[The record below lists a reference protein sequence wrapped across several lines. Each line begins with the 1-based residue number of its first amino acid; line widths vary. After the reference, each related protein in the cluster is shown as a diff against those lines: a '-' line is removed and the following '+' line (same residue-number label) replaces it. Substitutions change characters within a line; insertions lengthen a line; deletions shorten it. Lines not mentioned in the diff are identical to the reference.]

1 MSAEGNAPGAPGSAL
16 SAPVVLAVLVAALGY
31 FVDIFDLL
39 LFGLVRTRSL
49 TEVLAPQIAELPAR
63 FAAEL
68 AACADQE
75 ARQRVLDIATAS
87 LLKEWGGWLDNVL
100 QTTGLMLGG
109 LVWGV
114 LGDRRGRL
122 SVLFGSILC
131 YSVANLLNGFITD
144 VRVDGPLGFLHAVG
158 LGSAIRQYE
167 VLRFL
172 AGFGLAGELGAGITL
187 VAELVKP
194 EQRGIATTVVATV
207 GILGAVVGYFVTRW
221 TGWRE
226 AFWIGGA
233 LGLGLLVLRI
243 GVVESGMFRKVQ
255 ARHERGRGAFWLLA
269 WPPERL
275 GRYLG
280 IVLAAVPIWFV
291 VGTLTKYSDVLGMSM
306 GMPASERPDPAA
318 AIMWCYMGLA
328 AGDFAS
334 GRPLSYAQDE
344 VQFNGH
350 AIECR
355 VNAEDPYNNF
365 MPSTGRITHSLLPTG
380 PGVRVDTGVYPGF
393 EITPFY
399 DPMIAKLIVWGET
412 RAQAIL
418 RMRRA
423 LEEYRIVGVRTN
435 IPFHQTMM
443 DSHRFMGGQYDT
455 RFVEERFSMED
466 AEENRQDFSE
476 VAAILAT
483 LVEHHE
489 TEVSSQFVQ
498 RNKRDASN
506 WRWVSRWERMH
517 R

>member
-1 MSAEGNAPGAPGSAL
+1 MSAEGNAPGAPGGAL

-194 EQRGIATTVVATV
+194 QQRGIATTVVATV

-334 GRPLSYAQDE
+334 GMVSQLLRSRRRAMLL
-344 VQFNGH
+344 FH
-350 AIECR
+350 AITVAGMVLYFTVAPGSRAVFYAVICLLGVASGYWAVFVTSAAEQFGTNLRATAATTAPNLVRWSAAGSFLLWTTLEKAMGGTALSGSSAVAWQAAAVTAAVVMGAALLGLSR
-355 VNAEDPYNNF
+355 VRETF
-365 MPSTGRITHSLLPTG
+365 GISL
-380 PGVRVDTGVYPGF
+380 DY
-393 EITPFY
+393 
-399 DPMIAKLIVWGET
+399 
-412 RAQAIL
+412 
-418 RMRRA
+418 
-423 LEEYRIVGVRTN
+423 LEES
-435 IPFHQTMM
+435 P
-443 DSHRFMGGQYDT
+443 
-455 RFVEERFSMED
+455 
-466 AEENRQDFSE
+466 
-476 VAAILAT
+476 
-483 LVEHHE
+483 
-489 TEVSSQFVQ
+489 
-498 RNKRDASN
+498 
-506 WRWVSRWERMH
+506 
-517 R
+517 